1 VSLLTTFLTHSWI
14 LLSIFQYVT
23 FARLWLAIASRRWQC
38 RAFTRITK
46 LFESCRFRILRRV
59 TLFVCFSLIIG
70 V

>member
-1 VSLLTTFLTHSWI
+1 
-14 LLSIFQYVT
+14 LSIFQFVT
-23 FARLWLAIASRRWQC
+23 FARLWLTIASRRWQC
-38 RAFTRITK
+38 RAFTHITK